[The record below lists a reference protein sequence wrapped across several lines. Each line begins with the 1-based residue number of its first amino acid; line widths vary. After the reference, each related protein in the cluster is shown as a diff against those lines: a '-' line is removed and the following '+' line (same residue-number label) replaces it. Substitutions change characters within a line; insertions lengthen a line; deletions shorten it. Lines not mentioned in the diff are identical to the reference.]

1 MGLQKLWLNGINV
14 WDKISFMQIT
24 FRIMHY
30 KNKCNLN
37 FLGGSNDDGES
48 IRKRTSTEN
57 GKKENIFFSV

>member
-1 MGLQKLWLNGINV
+1 
-14 WDKISFMQIT
+14 MQIT

-30 KNKCNLN
+30 KNKYNLN